1 MRLQLLLVR
10 LSRTLSDTICMQT
23 NQLDRYLAECRE
35 LVTAEIREIV
45 PENRFRPI
53 LYDLILEY
61 PLRLGKAFRPALC
74 IATCRALGGR
84 LQDVIHTAA
93 VLELLH
99 NAFLV
104 HDDLEDGSL
113 LRRGSPTL
121 HQTYGVPIAVN
132 VGDGAFVLTLQPLL
146 DNMRLLGMSK
156 ALRIL
161 QIIAEMTRESV
172 EGQAIELDW
181 VRRGNWEL
189 RDRDYCLMCFKKTCW
204 YTFIAPMRI
213 AGVITDLS
221 PAQMT
226 VLHRYASYVGVAFQI
241 QDDVLNL
248 IANEERYGKEIGGDL
263 WEGKHTLI
271 LLHCLRSATL
281 PERERALT
289 ILNKPR
295 DEKEPGD
302 IKPLF
307 ELVQRYRSIEYAQE
321 EALMLA
327 RKAERLIESAYEWM
341 PPSVH
346 RDFIYNMAQF
356 VIQRDK

>member
-1 MRLQLLLVR
+1 
-10 LSRTLSDTICMQT
+10 MQT
-23 NQLDRYLAECRE
+23 NVLEQYLAECRD
-35 LVTAEIREIV
+35 LVLTEIRTIV
-45 PENRFRPI
+45 PENRYRPI

-61 PLRLGKAFRPALC
+61 PLRLGKAFRPSLC

-84 LQDVIHTAA
+84 MQDVLHTAA

-104 HDDLEDGSL
+104 HDDIEDGSH

-121 HQTYGVPIAVN
+121 HQAYGMPVAIN
-132 VGDGAFVLTLQPLL
+132 VGDGAFVLALQPLL
-146 DNMRLLGMSK
+146 DNMRLLGMTK

-181 VRRGNWEL
+181 VRRGDWDL
-189 RDRDYCLMCFKKTCW
+189 RDRDYYLMCFKKTCW
-204 YTFIAPMRI
+204 YTFIAPMQI
-213 AGVITDLS
+213 GGVITDLP
-221 PAQMT
+221 PARMA
-226 VLHRYASYVGVAFQI
+226 LLRRFASYVGVAFQI

-248 IANEERYGKEIGGDL
+248 VADESRYGKEICGDL

-271 LLHCLRSATL
+271 LLHCLRSAS
-281 PERERALT
+281 PAEREGALR

-295 DEKEPGD
+295 EQKQPED
-302 IKPLF
+302 IAPLF
-307 ELVQRYRSIEYAQE
+307 ELVHRYGSVEYARSV
-321 EALMLA
+321 ALAMA
-327 RKAERLIESAYEWM
+327 GKAQRLLESAFEWM
-341 PPSVH
+341 PASVH
-346 RDFIYNMAQF
+346 RDFIYGMAQH